1 MDSPLSRGNCCP
13 NRDRCQRQGAQNI
26 PNVSD
31 MENRGKPGTDG
42 TFPDFRSKILGNVP
56 SVPQF
61 LSPNSPSPNSVS
73 PNSAVP
79 IPPVSGSH
87 LINQPKGWTGV
98 SPQGLKPAF
107 LLVLAARLKPC
118 PSRNRFC
125 EHGGTQLHGRGRPRL
140 HFENHSISTGVASLG
155 ILAAFPLL
163 AQDARNGAPAE
174 DTRSLHCATHPLWGQ
189 VASVGMTIRR
199 RYSCDNPREI
209 HF

>member
-1 MDSPLSRGNCCP
+1 MSQIWKTG
-13 NRDRCQRQGAQNI
+13 
-26 PNVSD
+26 
-31 MENRGKPGTDG
+31 ENRGQTERSPISGAKYWGTSRLS
-42 TFPDFRSKILGNVP
+42 PNSMSGNVP

-61 LSPNSPSPNSVS
+61 PHRLSPNSVS